1 MNSPKFPSTQTS
13 PPTTVTLYIPKGIKG
28 NYDARRAYGLS
39 CSPRQ
44 AAVAWKRIDYLYSL
58 LLGQEVHYD

>member
-1 MNSPKFPSTQTS
+1 MAFG
-13 PPTTVTLYIPKGIKG
+13 IPVGVAKGIKG

-44 AAVAWKRIDYLYSL
+44 AAIAWKRIDYLCSL
-58 LLGQEVHYD
+58 LFSQEA